1 MMNMVKRFI
10 NILIL
15 VVALVGSVS
24 AQSLDD
30 LSKKVLDL
38 SFEIINK
45 GMNTYEEQ
53 LEKQELEAAKKALE
67 EVKKTLEE
75 TKKIEE
81 ETKKIEDDKFV
92 ENCNILANAAI
103 LYPSEHDAW
112 VICYCDPVGDY
123 IWYTIFYGDD
133 NNWWI
138 KLAYDNN
145 GEVGDV
151 FYATIFRDLD
161 YIKVKDDIS
170 GKETAAIKLINAVGY
185 IVVIQD
191 IYDPK
196 TFMITW

>member
-1 MMNMVKRFI
+1 MKRMF
-10 NILIL
+10 L
-15 VVALVGSVS
+15 VVTLLIAFVGSSFAQANLYDKMIEKAYNLSVEAIEAGKNRMS
-24 AQSLDD
+24 A
-30 LSKKVLDL
+30 
-38 SFEIINK
+38 
-45 GMNTYEEQ
+45 YEEY
-53 LEKQELEAAKKALE
+53 LEKQELEAAKKA
-67 EVKKTLEE
+67 
-75 TKKIEE
+75 EE
-81 ETKKIEDDKFV
+81 EALKAKKAEEDKFE
-92 ENCNILANAAI
+92 ENCNILAAVAI

-151 FYATIFRDLD
+151 FYAAINKDLD

-170 GKETAAIKLINAVGY
+170 GKETAAIKLINTVGY

-191 IYDPK
+191 IYEPRA
-196 TFMITW
+196 FAITW